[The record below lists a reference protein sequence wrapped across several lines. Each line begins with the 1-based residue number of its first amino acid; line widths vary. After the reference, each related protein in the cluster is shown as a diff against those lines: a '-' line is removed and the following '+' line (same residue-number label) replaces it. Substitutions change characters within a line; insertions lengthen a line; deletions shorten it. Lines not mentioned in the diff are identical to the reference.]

1 MQVVKV
7 FNNNVV
13 LVLSDAGEE
22 VIVMGRGIGFQ
33 KKPGSHIDPQQIEKT
48 FVLQGEDAAVTL
60 SNLYREF
67 APDELDVVLAVVALA
82 EKTLDTRFQ
91 AHTYLALADHIHFA
105 ATRARE
111 GIVLKNP
118 LSWEVKKFYQTEY
131 AIGRQAVRLIEER
144 LGVIL
149 DVDEAASLALHLV
162 NGQKEGHRM
171 EQTMRATQIVHDIL
185 AIVRHHFGIQFDE
198 DSVSYSRFVTHV
210 QYFAQRVVN
219 GQQHDSDDAFLYEQV
234 ARSYPKAFACAQK
247 IRQHVAQAYQF
258 TMSGDEQLYLAIHI
272 QRSIN

>member
-82 EKTLDTRFQ
+82 EKTLDTRF
-91 AHTYLALADHIHFA
+91 TE
-105 ATRARE
+105 T
-111 GIVLKNP
+111 
-118 LSWEVKKFYQTEY
+118 SFY
-131 AIGRQAVRLIEER
+131 
-144 LGVIL
+144 
-149 DVDEAASLALHLV
+149 
-162 NGQKEGHRM
+162 
-171 EQTMRATQIVHDIL
+171 
-185 AIVRHHFGIQFDE
+185 
-198 DSVSYSRFVTHV
+198 YSM
-210 QYFAQRVVN
+210 Y
-219 GQQHDSDDAFLYEQV
+219 
-234 ARSYPKAFACAQK
+234 
-247 IRQHVAQAYQF
+247 
-258 TMSGDEQLYLAIHI
+258 
-272 QRSIN
+272 